1 MIKVSVFSNKRIII
15 ENYKSILDISDN
27 KIIVDQYNIL
37 GSNLSIKLMNKHML
51 DIYGVVNNIEI
62 SS

>member
-37 GSNLSIKLMNKHML
+37 GSNLSIKLMNKHMHHQKL
-51 DIYGVVNNIEI
+51 
-62 SS
+62 S